1 MSNLVTKL
9 TFAALLAGASLTA
22 TASPGDGIRLGGS
35 EGRLHPFLELEGRW
49 DSKAYVD
56 PYPVTAKDAADFI
69 VHIRPGLKLSVPG
82 DMTSVELSAA
92 LDIARYMGSDDPVT
106 KDLSKVY
113 ASAELGVAV
122 NKGGVVG
129 LEVDDTFRR
138 SDRPQAL
145 SIGSSVVSNY
155 NVLGVRVPFRPGGG
169 ALTLNVNGG
178 WALETYEAIAS
189 ADCTGSPDPQCAIA
203 DLGYNELRAG
213 AGAAWK
219 FLPRTSALLDFGYF
233 KRMPDLAAAADPAG
247 YRVTAGLTGL
257 ITPHIG
263 ATLKAGYGSTTSVTT
278 SAGTLD
284 ALGTWLATAELEW
297 QPSETTRVVVG
308 YGHDVVVD
316 PGAQYETNKLN
327 AEARQLVAGRFA
339 LALTAGFD
347 QLSYTTGSNT
357 ITTGSST
364 ILRVSPTVGV
374 EVTRWL
380 RAEVGYA
387 YTDRA
392 ASSDA
397 TGFAANEYS
406 KSEAWL
412 KAVATY

>member
-56 PYPVTAKDAADFI
+56 PDPAAAKDVSDFI
-69 VHIRPGLKLSVPG
+69 IHVRPGLKLSVPG

-92 LDIARYMGSDDPVT
+92 LDIASYMGSDDPVT

-113 ASAELGVAV
+113 AEAELGVTV
-122 NKGGVVG
+122 NKSGVVG
-129 LEVDDTFRR
+129 LELDDTFRR

-178 WALETYEAIAS
+178 WALETYEAYFNVDCAS
-189 ADCTGSPDPQCAIA
+189 LDPACTLVDG
-203 DLGYNELRAG
+203 GYNELRAG

-219 FLPRTSALLDFGYF
+219 FLPRTSALLDFGWF
-233 KRMPDLAAAADPAG
+233 KRMPDLSTAADPTG
-247 YRVTAGLTGL
+247 FRVTAGLTGL
-257 ITPHIG
+257 VTPHIG
-263 ATLKAGYGSTTSVTT
+263 ATLKAGYGSVGSTAVSD
-278 SAGTLD
+278 S
-284 ALGTWLATAELEW
+284 LGSWLATAELEW
-297 QPSETTRVVVG
+297 QPAETTRVSVG
-308 YGHDVVVD
+308 FGHDFAVD
-316 PGAQYETNKLN
+316 SVNREAQYETNKVSV
-327 AEARQLVAGRFA
+327 EARQLVAGRFA
-339 LALTAGFD
+339 LALSAGFD
-347 QLSYTTGSNT
+347 QLSYSTGSN
-357 ITTGSST
+357 T

-380 RAEVGYA
+380 RAELGYA

-392 ASSDA
+392 ASTDA
-397 TGFAANEYS
+397 PAFAANEYS

>member
-56 PYPVTAKDAADFI
+56 PNPATARDVSDFI
-69 VHIRPGLKLSVPG
+69 IHIRPGLKLSVPG
-82 DMTSVELSAA
+82 DMTSVDLSAA
-92 LDIARYMGSDDPVT
+92 LDVAQYMGNDDPVT

-113 ASAELGVAV
+113 AEAELGVTV
-122 NKGGVVG
+122 NKSGVVG

-155 NVLGVRVPFRPGGG
+155 NVLDVRVPFRPGGG

-178 WALETYEAIAS
+178 WALETYEALV
-189 ADCTGSPDPQCAIA
+189 TGSCPSPDPLCALA

-213 AGAAWK
+213 AGVAWK
-219 FLPRTSALLDFGYF
+219 FLPRTSALLDFGWF
-233 KRMPDLAAAADPAG
+233 KRMPDLSTAADPSG

-263 ATLKAGYGSTTSVTT
+263 ATLKAGYGS
-278 SAGTLD
+278 AGSTAVSD

-297 QPSETTRVVVG
+297 QPGETTRVSVG
-308 YGHDVVVD
+308 YGHDLAVD
-316 PGAQYETNKLN
+316 PAAQYEINRVN
-327 AEARQLVAGRFA
+327 ASARQLVAGRVA
-339 LALTAGFD
+339 LALTAGLD
-347 QLSYTTGSNT
+347 QLSYATGSN
-357 ITTGSST
+357 T

-392 ASSDA
+392 ASTDA
-397 TGFAANEYS
+397 PLFAANEYS